1 MGQIVEKNRRNK
13 LRAASPG
20 NSRRDEGLVA
30 RNVTV
35 NGHRTSLRLEPD
47 LWKAL
52 EEICGLERVSVHDI
66 CTLVDK
72 RRNGLSRTSAVRVFA
87 LTYFRAAARS
97 AGRPSSANILA
108 SLPELVAYRQQQQHV
123 SRRVAHLG

>member
-1 MGQIVEKNRRNK
+1 MGRIVKKNRRNK
-13 LRAASPG
+13 SRDASSG
-20 NSRRDEGLVA
+20 NSCRDEGLVA

-52 EEICGLERVSVHDI
+52 EDICGLERASVHDI
-66 CTLVDK
+66 CALVDK

-97 AGRPSSANILA
+97 AGRPLSANILA
-108 SLPELVAYRQQQQHV
+108 ALPELAAYRQQQQQA
-123 SRRVAHLG
+123 SRRAAHLG

>member
-1 MGQIVEKNRRNK
+1 MERNRRNK
-13 LRAASPG
+13 SRAASPG

-47 LWKAL
+47 LWRAL

-66 CTLVDK
+66 CTLVDR

-108 SLPELVAYRQQQQHV
+108 SLPELAAYRQQQQHV
-123 SRRVAHLG
+123 SRRAAHLG